1 MYLSFD
7 PGQTTG
13 WCKFDDLGN
22 ATQWGQASFEEL
34 MDLCKEWEKEKW
46 TAIIYEDFI
55 LFSKKARQQAG
66 SRMPA
71 SQAIG
76 IIKTLIHATGATAIR
91 QSSDIKSGA
100 EKLTQ
105 MKAPSNHAESH
116 WVDAF
121 NHGAYYL
128 IKKGIR
134 KSFLE
139 MEMEQKRKKAEQN
152 EV

>member
-1 MYLSFD
+1 MYLAFD
-7 PGQTTG
+7 PGATTG
-13 WCKFDDLGN
+13 WCKFDAQGN
-22 ATQWGQASFEEL
+22 TLEWGQDNFTEL
-34 MDLCKEWEKEKW
+34 MEHCKEWEKEKW
-46 TAIIYEDFI
+46 TAIIYEDFV

-76 IIKTLIHATGATAIR
+76 IIKTLIHATGAEAIR

-128 IKKGIR
+128 IRKGIR
-134 KSFLE
+134 KSYLE
-139 MEMEQKRKKAEQN
+139 MELEQKRKN
-152 EV
+152 S